1 MVDMLV
7 HTCNPELRQEDR
19 MSLKVTWATVLKE
32 QSPWPIQIPLTQV
45 MKMENQQK
53 QQQQA

>member
-1 MVDMLV
+1 MLV